1 MEGHFVQTGR
11 NTSFSATI
19 LVVDDDALI
28 TLNMADHLRALG
40 HVVLEAF
47 SGRDAL
53 ALLRSHS
60 EIAALITDYSMPLM
74 NGAELA
80 EQARLLRPDLPV
92 LLSTGYA
99 ELPQGIACTLPRLE
113 KPFREDELAEKVDAL
128 LFVDASAQ

>member
-128 LFVDASAQ
+128 LFVDTSAQ

>member
-11 NTSFSATI
+11 NTGFSATI

-40 HVVLEAF
+40 HVVLEAY

-74 NGAELA
+74 NGVELA